1 MDKPILVFGPIAYDD
16 IETRYGR
23 VKKILGGCG
32 AYTSVV
38 VSSYAVECSLIS
50 IVGKDFKQADRDFL
64 INKGVS
70 LEHLETKQTESTLF
84 WSGYYNED
92 FTGRTT
98 KETKVG
104 VFTNYDPIIPNALI
118 NSEILVLGNIS
129 PKIQWGI
136 WNQFSTPPLLTVLDT
151 MNYWIDSQLAC
162 LKRIIGKVDV
172 VSINNEEAF
181 SLTNKL
187 NPHDAAKKLMAMGPK
202 FIIIKLGEFGAYLFS
217 EDQYYYSPAYA
228 VGKTIDP
235 TGAGDCFIGGFIG
248 YLSQSKDY
256 SFENMK
262 MAMAHGTV
270 SASFV
275 VEDFG
280 LKNLVHLNQKSRNI
294 RLKQYSTYI
303 ESKSEPSPQVY
314 ERFHQA

>member
-1 MDKPILVFGPIAYDD
+1 MDKPIVVFGPIAYDD

-50 IVGKDFKQADRDFL
+50 IVGKDFKQTDREFL

-70 LEHLETKQTESTLF
+70 LEHLETEPTDNTLF
-84 WSGYYNED
+84 WSGYYSED
-92 FTGRTT
+92 FTNRITR
-98 KETKVG
+98 ETKVG
-104 VFTNYDPIIPNALI
+104 VYTNYDPIIPEGLKNP
-118 NSEILVLGNIS
+118 EILVLGNIS
-129 PKIQWGI
+129 PQIQWSI
-136 WNQFSTPPLLTVLDT
+136 WNQFSKKPVLTVLDT
-151 MNYWIDSQLAC
+151 MNYWIDSQLEF

-172 VSINNEEAF
+172 ISINNEEAF
-181 SLTNKL
+181 SLTNER
-187 NPHDAAKKLMAMGPK
+187 NPHDAAKKLMAMGPRYV
-202 FIIIKLGEFGAYLFS
+202 IIKLGEFGAYLFS
-217 EDQYYYSPAYA
+217 KHQYYYSPAHTVDKA
-228 VGKTIDP
+228 IDP

-248 YLSQSKDY
+248 YLYQSKDY

-262 MAMAHGTV
+262 MAMGHGTV

-280 LKNLVHLNQKSRNI
+280 LKNLEYLNQKSRNL
-294 RLKQYSTYI
+294 RFKQYKTSI
-303 ESKSEPSPQVY
+303 ESKLEPSPQVY
-314 ERFHQA
+314 ERLHQA